1 MRRYLG
7 SLVLAAVVLV
17 ALWFLQQR
25 DDAPPVPVQPSATSS
40 APTAAAPVPVPVT
53 PTPAAA
59 TPTGTTSTST
69 SSPQA
74 PAVNPVEPEGDLV
87 DPTAPATARDEDQA
101 KQFTAYAKA
110 AEAFMA
116 DFARA
121 AATVT
126 EQQWWSKV
134 SGHLS
139 EQAVTAYEGTDPQNV
154 PFTAVTGPATIVPS
168 DAPTQLLAIA
178 RVPTDAG
185 WYRVEMTTTGDG
197 IRITRASPE
206 SGGQR

>member
-25 DDAPPVPVQPSATSS
+25 DDAPPAPSQPSATSS
-40 APTAAAPVPVPVT
+40 APTAAAPAPAT
-53 PTPAAA
+53 PTPAAT
-59 TPTGTTSTST
+59 TPMS
-69 SSPQA
+69 SSPPEA
-74 PAVNPVEPEGDLV
+74 PAVNPVEPEGDPV

-168 DAPTQLLAIA
+168 DAPSQLLAIA
-178 RVPTDAG
+178 RVPTDSG
-185 WYRVEMTTTGDG
+185 WYRVEMTTTADG

>member
-25 DDAPPVPVQPSATSS
+25 DAAPPSPSQPSATSS
-40 APTAAAPVPVPVT
+40 APTVAVPAPVT
-53 PTPAAA
+53 PSPAAA

-116 DFARA
+116 DFARP
-121 AATVT
+121 ATVT
-126 EQQWWSKV
+126 EQQWWAKV
-134 SGHLS
+134 ALHLS

-154 PFTAVTGPATIVPS
+154 PFTTVTGPATIVPS
-168 DAPTQLLAIA
+168 DAPSQLLAIA
-178 RVPTDAG
+178 RVPTDSG

>member
-7 SLVLAAVVLV
+7 SIVLAAVVLV

-25 DDAPPVPVQPSATSS
+25 DDTPPAPSQPSATSS
-40 APTAAAPVPVPVT
+40 APTVAAPAPVT
-53 PTPAAA
+53 PTPA
-59 TPTGTTSTST
+59 TSTST
-69 SSPQA
+69 STPQA
-74 PAVNPVEPEGDLV
+74 PAVNPVEPEGDPV
-87 DPTAPATARDEDQA
+87 DPTAPAAARDEDQA

-116 DFARA
+116 DFARP

-126 EQQWWSKV
+126 EQQWWTKV

-168 DAPTQLLAIA
+168 EAPSQLLAIA
-178 RVPTDAG
+178 RVPTDSG
-185 WYRVEMTTTGDG
+185 WYRVEMTTTADG

>member
-7 SLVLAAVVLV
+7 LLVLAVVVLI

-25 DDAPPVPVQPSATSS
+25 DDAPPAATQPAATATSPVAAPS
-40 APTAAAPVPVPVT
+40 PGSPTPTAAATAPPRI
-53 PTPAAA
+53 
-59 TPTGTTSTST
+59 TST
-69 SSPQA
+69 SSSTPAA
-74 PAVNPVEPEGDLV
+74 PAVNPVEPEGEPV
-87 DPTAPATARDEDQA
+87 DPTAPAAARDDTQA

-110 AEAFMA
+110 AEAFMV
-116 DFARA
+116 DFARP

-139 EQAVTAYEGTDPQNV
+139 EQAVTAYGGTDPQNV
-154 PFTAVTGPATIVPS
+154 PFTTVTGPATIVPS
-168 DAPTQLLAIA
+168 DAPHQLLAIA

-185 WYRVEMTTTGDG
+185 WYRVEMTTTAAG
-197 IRITRASPE
+197 IRITRVTPE
-206 SGGQR
+206 DGGQR

>member
-25 DDAPPVPVQPSATSS
+25 DDAPPAPSQPSATSS
-40 APTAAAPVPVPVT
+40 APTAAAPAPAT
-53 PTPAAA
+53 PTPAAT
-59 TPTGTTSTST
+59 TPMS
-69 SSPQA
+69 SSPPEA
-74 PAVNPVEPEGDLV
+74 PAVNPVEPEGDPV

-178 RVPTDAG
+178 RVPTDSG
-185 WYRVEMTTTGDG
+185 WYRVEMTTTADG

>member
-7 SLVLAAVVLV
+7 SIVLAAVVLV

-25 DDAPPVPVQPSATSS
+25 DDAPPAPSQPSATSS
-40 APTAAAPVPVPVT
+40 APTVAAPVPVT
-53 PTPAAA
+53 PTLAAA
-59 TPTGTTSTST
+59 TPTLATSTST
-69 SSPQA
+69 STPQA
-74 PAVNPVEPEGDLV
+74 PAVNPVEPEGDPV

-110 AEAFMA
+110 AETFMA
-116 DFARA
+116 DFARPA
-121 AATVT
+121 TTVT
-126 EQQWWSKV
+126 EQQWWTKV

-168 DAPTQLLAIA
+168 DAPSQLLAIA

-185 WYRVEMTTTGDG
+185 WYRVEMTTTADG

>member
-7 SLVLAAVVLV
+7 SIVLAAVVLV

-25 DDAPPVPVQPSATSS
+25 DDTPPAPSQPSATSS
-40 APTAAAPVPVPVT
+40 APTVGAPVPVT
-53 PTPAAA
+53 PTPA
-59 TPTGTTSTST
+59 PSTSTST
-69 SSPQA
+69 PQA
-74 PAVNPVEPEGDLV
+74 PAVNPVEPEGDPV
-87 DPTAPATARDEDQA
+87 DPTAPAAARDEDQA

-116 DFARA
+116 DFARP

-126 EQQWWSKV
+126 EQQWWTKV

-168 DAPTQLLAIA
+168 EAPSQLLAIA
-178 RVPTDAG
+178 RVPTDSG
-185 WYRVEMTTTGDG
+185 WYRVEMTTTADG

>member
-25 DDAPPVPVQPSATSS
+25 DDAPPAPSQPSATSS
-40 APTAAAPVPVPVT
+40 APTAAAPAPAT
-53 PTPAAA
+53 PTPAAT
-59 TPTGTTSTST
+59 TPMS
-69 SSPQA
+69 SSPPEA
-74 PAVNPVEPEGDLV
+74 PAVNPVEPEGDPV

-116 DFARA
+116 DFARP

-154 PFTAVTGPATIVPS
+154 PFTEVTGPATIVPS
-168 DAPTQLLAIA
+168 DAPSQLLAIA
-178 RVPTDAG
+178 RVPTDSG
-185 WYRVEMTTTGDG
+185 WYRVEMTTTADG

>member
-7 SLVLAAVVLV
+7 SLVLAGVVLV

-25 DDAPPVPVQPSATSS
+25 DDEPPAQTQPTSTSS
-40 APTAAAPVPVPVT
+40 APTVTAPVPVT
-53 PTPAAA
+53 PARAAA
-59 TPTGTTSTST
+59 TPTGTSSTST
-69 SSPQA
+69 SAPQA
-74 PAVNPVEPEGDLV
+74 PAVNPVEPEGDPV

-116 DFARA
+116 DFARP

-126 EQQWWSKV
+126 EQQWWTKV

-168 DAPTQLLAIA
+168 DAPSQLLAIA
-178 RVPTDAG
+178 RVPTDSG
-185 WYRVEMTTTGDG
+185 WYRVEMTTTADG

>member
-25 DDAPPVPVQPSATSS
+25 DDAPQVPPQPSATSS
-40 APTAAAPVPVPVT
+40 APTVAAPAPVT

-69 SSPQA
+69 STPQA
-74 PAVNPVEPEGDLV
+74 PAVNPVEPEGDPV

-110 AEAFMA
+110 AEAFMV
-116 DFARA
+116 DFARP
-121 AATVT
+121 AATVA
-126 EQQWWSKV
+126 EQQWWTKV

-185 WYRVEMTTTGDG
+185 WYRVEMTTTADG

>member
-7 SLVLAAVVLV
+7 SIVLAAVVLV
-17 ALWFLQQR
+17 PLWFLQQR
-25 DDAPPVPVQPSATSS
+25 DDAPPAPSQPSATSS
-40 APTAAAPVPVPVT
+40 APTVAAPVPVT

-59 TPTGTTSTST
+59 TPTLATSTST
-69 SSPQA
+69 STPQA
-74 PAVNPVEPEGDLV
+74 PAVNPVEPEGDPV

-110 AEAFMA
+110 AETFMA
-116 DFARA
+116 DFARPA
-121 AATVT
+121 TTVT
-126 EQQWWSKV
+126 EQQWWTKV

-168 DAPTQLLAIA
+168 DAPSQLLAIA

-185 WYRVEMTTTGDG
+185 WYRVEMTTTADG

>member
-7 SLVLAAVVLV
+7 SIVLAAVVLV

-25 DDAPPVPVQPSATSS
+25 DDAPPAPSQPSATSS
-40 APTAAAPVPVPVT
+40 APAGAAPVPVT

-59 TPTGTTSTST
+59 TPTLATSTST
-69 SSPQA
+69 STPQA
-74 PAVNPVEPEGDLV
+74 PAVNPVEPEGDPV

-110 AEAFMA
+110 AETFMA
-116 DFARA
+116 DFARPA
-121 AATVT
+121 TTVT
-126 EQQWWSKV
+126 EQQWWTKV

-168 DAPTQLLAIA
+168 DAPSQLLAIA

-185 WYRVEMTTTGDG
+185 WYRVEMTTTADG

>member
-25 DDAPPVPVQPSATSS
+25 DDAPPAPSQPSATSS
-40 APTAAAPVPVPVT
+40 APTAAAPAPAT
-53 PTPAAA
+53 PTPAAT
-59 TPTGTTSTST
+59 TPMS
-69 SSPQA
+69 SSPPEA
-74 PAVNPVEPEGDLV
+74 PAVNPVEPEGDPV

-116 DFARA
+116 DFARP

-126 EQQWWSKV
+126 EQQWWTKV

-154 PFTAVTGPATIVPS
+154 PFTTVTGPATIVPS
-168 DAPTQLLAIA
+168 DAPSQLLAIA

>member
-7 SLVLAAVVLV
+7 SLVLAAVVLI

-25 DDAPPVPVQPSATSS
+25 DDAPPASSQSSATSS
-40 APTAAAPVPVPVT
+40 APTVAAPVPVT
-53 PTPAAA
+53 PTPATA
-59 TPTGTTSTST
+59 TPTLATST
-69 SSPQA
+69 SSSTPEA
-74 PAVNPVEPEGDLV
+74 PAVNPVEPEGDPV
-87 DPTAPATARDEDQA
+87 DPTAPVTARDEDQA

-116 DFARA
+116 DFARP

-168 DAPTQLLAIA
+168 DAPSQLLAIA
-178 RVPTDAG
+178 RVPTDSG
-185 WYRVEMTTTGDG
+185 WYRVEMITTADG

-206 SGGQR
+206 SGGRR

>member
-25 DDAPPVPVQPSATSS
+25 DAAPPSPSQPSATSS
-40 APTAAAPVPVPVT
+40 APTVAVPAPVT
-53 PTPAAA
+53 PSPAAA

-74 PAVNPVEPEGDLV
+74 PAVNPVEPEGDPV

-168 DAPTQLLAIA
+168 DAPSQLLAIA

>member
-17 ALWFLQQR
+17 ALWVLQPR
-25 DDAPPVPVQPSATSS
+25 DDTPPAPSQPSATSS
-40 APTAAAPVPVPVT
+40 APPVAAPAPVT

-69 SSPQA
+69 STPQA
-74 PAVNPVEPEGDLV
+74 PAVNPDEPEGDPV
-87 DPTAPATARDEDQA
+87 NPTAPATARDEDQA

-110 AEAFMA
+110 AEAFMV
-116 DFARA
+116 DFARP

-126 EQQWWSKV
+126 EQQWWTKV

-154 PFTAVTGPATIVPS
+154 PFTTVTGPATIVPS
-168 DAPTQLLAIA
+168 DAPSQLLAIA
-178 RVPTDAG
+178 RVPTDSG
-185 WYRVEMTTTGDG
+185 WYRVEMTTTADG

>member
-1 MRRYLG
+1 
-7 SLVLAAVVLV
+7 
-17 ALWFLQQR
+17 
-25 DDAPPVPVQPSATSS
+25 
-40 APTAAAPVPVPVT
+40 
-53 PTPAAA
+53 
-59 TPTGTTSTST
+59 
-69 SSPQA
+69 
-74 PAVNPVEPEGDLV
+74 
-87 DPTAPATARDEDQA
+87 
-101 KQFTAYAKA
+101 
-110 AEAFMA
+110 MA

-168 DAPTQLLAIA
+168 DAPSQLLAIA
-178 RVPTDAG
+178 RVPTDSG
-185 WYRVEMTTTGDG
+185 WYRVEMTTTADG

>member
-25 DDAPPVPVQPSATSS
+25 DDTPPAPSQPSATSS
-40 APTAAAPVPVPVT
+40 APTVAAPAPVT
-53 PTPAAA
+53 PTPA
-59 TPTGTTSTST
+59 TSTST
-69 SSPQA
+69 STPQA

-116 DFARA
+116 DFARP

-126 EQQWWSKV
+126 EQQWWTKV

-168 DAPTQLLAIA
+168 EAPSQLLAIA
-178 RVPTDAG
+178 RVPTDSG
-185 WYRVEMTTTGDG
+185 WYRVEMTTTADG

>member
-25 DDAPPVPVQPSATSS
+25 DDAPPAPSQPSATSS
-40 APTAAAPVPVPVT
+40 APTAAAPAPAT
-53 PTPAAA
+53 PTPAAT
-59 TPTGTTSTST
+59 TPMS
-69 SSPQA
+69 SSPPEA
-74 PAVNPVEPEGDLV
+74 PAVNPVEPEGDPV

-116 DFARA
+116 DFARP

-126 EQQWWSKV
+126 EQQWWTKV

-154 PFTAVTGPATIVPS
+154 PFTTVTGPATIVPS

-178 RVPTDAG
+178 RVPTDSG
-185 WYRVEMTTTGDG
+185 WYRVEMTTTADG

>member
-25 DDAPPVPVQPSATSS
+25 DDAPPAPAQPSTTSS
-40 APTAAAPVPVPVT
+40 APTAAAPVPAT
-53 PTPAAA
+53 TTPAATTPTLA
-59 TPTGTTSTST
+59 TPTS
-69 SSPQA
+69 SSPPEA
-74 PAVNPVEPEGDLV
+74 PAVNPVEPEGDQV

-116 DFARA
+116 DFARP

-178 RVPTDAG
+178 RVPTDSG
-185 WYRVEMTTTGDG
+185 WYRVEMTTTADG

-206 SGGQR
+206 SGGR

>member
-25 DDAPPVPVQPSATSS
+25 DAAPPSPSQPSATSS
-40 APTAAAPVPVPVT
+40 APTVAVPAPVT
-53 PTPAAA
+53 PSPAAA

-168 DAPTQLLAIA
+168 DAPSQLLAIA

>member
-25 DDAPPVPVQPSATSS
+25 DDAPPAPSQPSATSS
-40 APTAAAPVPVPVT
+40 APTVAAPAPVT

-69 SSPQA
+69 STSQA
-74 PAVNPVEPEGDLV
+74 PAVNPVEPEGDPV
-87 DPTAPATARDEDQA
+87 DPAAPATARDEDQA

-110 AEAFMA
+110 AEAFMV
-116 DFARA
+116 DFARP
-121 AATVT
+121 AATVP
-126 EQQWWSKV
+126 EQQWWTKV

-168 DAPTQLLAIA
+168 DAPSQLLAIA
-178 RVPTDAG
+178 RVPTDSG
-185 WYRVEMTTTGDG
+185 WYRVEMTTTADG

>member
-25 DDAPPVPVQPSATSS
+25 DDAPPGPSQRSATSS
-40 APTAAAPVPVPVT
+40 APTVAAPVPVT
-53 PTPAAA
+53 PTLAAA
-59 TPTGTTSTST
+59 TPTLATSTST
-69 SSPQA
+69 STPQA
-74 PAVNPVEPEGDLV
+74 PAVNPVEPEGDPV

-116 DFARA
+116 DFARP

-126 EQQWWSKV
+126 EQQWWTKV

-154 PFTAVTGPATIVPS
+154 PFTTVTGPATIVPS
-168 DAPTQLLAIA
+168 DAPSQLLAIA

>member
-25 DDAPPVPVQPSATSS
+25 DEAPPATAQPSATSS
-40 APTAAAPVPVPVT
+40 APTVAAPVPVT

-59 TPTGTTSTST
+59 TPTGTTSTS
-69 SSPQA
+69 SSAPEA
-74 PAVNPVEPEGDLV
+74 PAVNPVEPEGDPV
-87 DPTAPATARDEDQA
+87 DTTAPATARDEDQA
-101 KQFTAYAKA
+101 KQFTAYAKP

-116 DFARA
+116 DFARP

-126 EQQWWSKV
+126 EQQWWTKV
-134 SGHLS
+134 AGHLS

-154 PFTAVTGPATIVPS
+154 PFTTVTGPATIVPS
-168 DAPTQLLAIA
+168 DAPSQLLAIA
-178 RVPTDAG
+178 RVPTDSG
-185 WYRVEMTTTGDG
+185 WYRVEMTTTADG

>member
-25 DDAPPVPVQPSATSS
+25 DDTPPAPSQPSATSS
-40 APTAAAPVPVPVT
+40 APTVAAPAPVT

-69 SSPQA
+69 STPQA
-74 PAVNPVEPEGDLV
+74 PAVNPVEPEGDPV
-87 DPTAPATARDEDQA
+87 NPTAPATARVEDHA

-110 AEAFMA
+110 AEAFMV

-126 EQQWWSKV
+126 EQQWWTKV

-154 PFTAVTGPATIVPS
+154 PFTTVTGPATIVPS
-168 DAPTQLLAIA
+168 DAPSQLLAIA
-178 RVPTDAG
+178 RVPTDSG
-185 WYRVEMTTTGDG
+185 WYRVEMTTTADG